1 MYMKNFYKMC
11 LVVFGFGIINQ
22 TMLFASDGQYHA
34 YALSFLWIALALLA
48 ARIGGMI
55 EKLTQPA
62 VLGELLM
69 GTILGNMF
77 LCGIDFF
84 QPMKSDVY
92 LQFLGEIGI
101 VILLFQVG
109 LESNI
114 KQMQSIGVRAFF
126 VAIIGV
132 LAPYLLG
139 RYLAGPYLMPGFS
152 DQTYI
157 FLGATLTATSIGIT
171 ARVFKDFNIMDSK
184 ESKIIIGAAII
195 DDIIGLVIL
204 AIVTAII
211 QNGAFDMYELLI
223 TSSLAIGFLMASIV
237 GGSYLAPFF
246 GKWLSH
252 IHAGQ
257 SMKLTFALCLGFFLA
272 YLANAIGLSPI
283 IGAFSAGLM
292 LDSTHF
298 KDFHSSHLIQELK
311 TIGHS
316 QQSEVETKILSVAER
331 ANEKHI
337 EELIAPIG
345 QFTTPIFFIITGMS
359 VDLMVFTQTSTVLL
373 GILLTV
379 IAVIGKLLSGFAAGK
394 GVKHWLIGWGMVPRG
409 EVGLIFASVGK
420 SLGVINASEY
430 SVIIMVIISTTFI
443 SPIMLNYLIKRYQF
457 VS

>member
-1 MYMKNFYKMC
+1 MKNFYKKC
-11 LVVFGFGIINQ
+11 LLVFGLGIVHQ
-22 TMLFASDGQYHA
+22 TILFASNGQYHA
-34 YALSFLWIALALLA
+34 YALSFLWITIALFA
-48 ARIGGMI
+48 AKIGGMI
-55 EKLTQPA
+55 EKITQPA

-69 GTILGNMF
+69 GTVIGNLF
-77 LCGIDFF
+77 LLGIDYF

-109 LESNI
+109 LESNV

-171 ARVFKDFNIMDSK
+171 ARVFKDFNIIDSK

-195 DDIIGLVIL
+195 DDIIGLIIL

-211 QNGAFDMYELLI
+211 QNGSFDTQELLI
-223 TSSLAIGFLMASIV
+223 TSSLALGFLIASIV
-237 GGSYLAPFF
+237 GGSYVAPFF

-257 SMKLTFALCLGFFLA
+257 SMKLTFALCLGFLLA
-272 YLANAIGLSPI
+272 YLADAIGLSPI

-298 KDFHSSHLIQELK
+298 KDFHSSLLIEELQ
-311 TIGHS
+311 TIGNN
-316 QQSEVETKILSVAER
+316 QQSEIETKILSVAER

-359 VDLMVFTQTSTVLL
+359 VDLMAFTQMSTILL

-394 GVKHWLIGWGMVPRG
+394 GVKHWMIGWGMVPRG

-420 SLGVINASEY
+420 SLGVINANEY

>member
-1 MYMKNFYKMC
+1 MKNFYKKC
-11 LVVFGFGIINQ
+11 LLVFGLGIVHQ
-22 TMLFASDGQYHA
+22 TILFASNGQYHA
-34 YALSFLWIALALLA
+34 YALSFLWITIALFA
-48 ARIGGMI
+48 AKIGGMI
-55 EKLTQPA
+55 EKITQPA

-69 GTILGNMF
+69 GTVIGNLF
-77 LCGIDFF
+77 LLGIDYF

-109 LESNI
+109 LESNV

-171 ARVFKDFNIMDSK
+171 ARVFKDFNIIDSK

-195 DDIIGLVIL
+195 DDIIGLIIL

-211 QNGAFDMYELLI
+211 QNGSFDTQELLI
-223 TSSLAIGFLMASIV
+223 TSSLALGFLIASIV
-237 GGSYLAPFF
+237 GGSYVAPFF

-257 SMKLTFALCLGFFLA
+257 SMKLTFALCLGFLLA
-272 YLANAIGLSPI
+272 YLADAIGLSPI

-298 KDFHSSHLIQELK
+298 KDFHSSLLIEELQ
-311 TIGHS
+311 TIGNN
-316 QQSEVETKILSVAER
+316 QQSEIETKILSVAER

-359 VDLMVFTQTSTVLL
+359 VDLMAFTQMSTILL
-373 GILLTV
+373 GIFLTV

-394 GVKHWLIGWGMVPRG
+394 GVKHWMIGWGMVPRG

-420 SLGVINASEY
+420 SLGVINANEY

>member
-1 MYMKNFYKMC
+1 MKNFYKMC
-11 LVVFGFGIINQ
+11 LLVFGFGIINQ

-77 LCGIDFF
+77 LCGVDFF

-223 TSSLAIGFLMASIV
+223 TSSLAIGFLIASIV

-394 GVKHWLIGWGMVPRG
+394 GVKHWIIGWGMVPRG

>member
-1 MYMKNFYKMC
+1 MKNFCKKC
-11 LVVFGFGIINQ
+11 LLVFGLGIVHQ
-22 TMLFASDGQYHA
+22 TILFASDGQYHA
-34 YALSFLWIALALLA
+34 YALSFLWIAIALFA
-48 ARIGGMI
+48 AKLGGMI
-55 EKLTQPA
+55 EKITQPA

-69 GTILGNMF
+69 GTILGNLF
-77 LCGIDFF
+77 LLGIDYF

-109 LESNI
+109 LESNV
-114 KQMQSIGVRAFF
+114 KQMQSIGLRAFF

-139 RYLAGPYLMPGFS
+139 RYFAGPYLMPGFS

-171 ARVFKDFNIMDSK
+171 ARVFKDFNIIDSK

-195 DDIIGLVIL
+195 DDIIGLIIL

-211 QNGAFDMYELLI
+211 QNGSFDTQQLLI
-223 TSSLAIGFLMASIV
+223 TSSLALGFLIASIV
-237 GGSYLAPFF
+237 GGSYAAPFL

-257 SMKLTFALCLGFFLA
+257 SMKLTFALCLGFLLA
-272 YLANAIGLSPI
+272 YLADAIGLSPI

-298 KDFHSSHLIQELK
+298 KDFHSSHLIKELQ
-311 TIGHS
+311 TIGNN
-316 QQSEVETKILSVAER
+316 QQSEIETKILTVAER

-359 VDLMVFTQTSTVLL
+359 VDLMAFTQTSTILL

-394 GVKHWLIGWGMVPRG
+394 GVKHWMIGWGMVPRG

-420 SLGVINASEY
+420 SLGVINANEY

>member
-1 MYMKNFYKMC
+1 MKIFCKMC
-11 LVVFGFGIINQ
+11 LVVLGFGIINQ
-22 TMLFASDGQYHA
+22 TMLIASDGQYHA
-34 YALSFLWIALALLA
+34 YALSFLWIAIALLA

-114 KQMQSIGVRAFF
+114 KQMQSIGIRAFF

-171 ARVFKDFNIMDSK
+171 ARVFKDFNIMNSK

-211 QNGAFDMYELLI
+211 QNGTFDIHELLI
-223 TSSLAIGFLMASIV
+223 TSCLALGFLIASIL

-257 SMKLTFALCLGFFLA
+257 SMKLTFALSLGFLLA
-272 YLANAIGLSPI
+272 YLADAIGLSPI

-298 KDFHSSHLIQELK
+298 KDFRSSHLIQELQ
-311 TIGHS
+311 TIGQN

-359 VDLMVFTQTSTVLL
+359 VDLMAFTQTSTLLL
-373 GILLTV
+373 GILLTI
-379 IAVIGKLLSGFAAGK
+379 IAIIGKLLSGFAAGK

-420 SLGVINASEY
+420 SLGVINANEY

>member
-11 LVVFGFGIINQ
+11 LVVFGFSIINQ

-34 YALSFLWIALALLA
+34 YALSFLWIAIALLA

-55 EKLTQPA
+55 EKLKQPA

-114 KQMQSIGVRAFF
+114 KQMKSIGMRAFF

-139 RYLAGPYLMPGFS
+139 RYFAGPYLMPGFS
-152 DQTYI
+152 DQTYV

-257 SMKLTFALCLGFFLA
+257 SMKLTFALCLGFLLA
-272 YLANAIGLSPI
+272 YLADAIGLSPI

-316 QQSEVETKILSVAER
+316 KQSEVETKILSVAER

-379 IAVIGKLLSGFAAGK
+379 IAVIGKLLSGFAAGR

-420 SLGVINASEY
+420 SLGVINANEY
-430 SVIIMVIISTTFI
+430 SVIILVIISTTFI

>member
-1 MYMKNFYKMC
+1 MKIFYKMC
-11 LVVFGFGIINQ
+11 LVVLGFGIINQ
-22 TMLFASDGQYHA
+22 TILIASDGQYHA
-34 YALSFLWIALALLA
+34 YALSFLWIAIALLA

-55 EKLTQPA
+55 EKLKQPS

-92 LQFLGEIGI
+92 LHFLGEIGI

-114 KQMQSIGVRAFF
+114 KQMQSIGMRAFF

-139 RYLAGPYLMPGFS
+139 RYFAGPYLMPGFS

-211 QNGAFDMYELLI
+211 QNGTFDIHELLI
-223 TSSLAIGFLMASIV
+223 TSCLALGFLIASIL

-257 SMKLTFALCLGFFLA
+257 SMKLTFALSLGFLLA
-272 YLANAIGLSPI
+272 YLADAIGLSPI

-298 KDFHSSHLIQELK
+298 KDFHSSHLIQELQ
-311 TIGHS
+311 TIGHN

-379 IAVIGKLLSGFAAGK
+379 IAVIGKLLSGFAAGR

-420 SLGVINASEY
+420 SLGVINANEY
-430 SVIIMVIISTTFI
+430 SVIILVIISTTFI